1 MGNLGSHAL
10 PVHSPVSLEVMAKAM
25 KAMKRVNVIAKKA
38 AAPKAMKAMKR
49 VSIVA
54 KAAAPKAMKAMKGV
68 NTLAKAAAP
77 KAMMRCE
84 LENVY
89 SRSSASDPWWLCQ
102 LRCVGVSAQSWSVGA
117 HGGKPQ
123 STDSCSS
130 VRPSLN

>member
-1 MGNLGSHAL
+1 MG
-10 PVHSPVSLEVMAKAM
+10 
-25 KAMKRVNVIAKKA
+25 AKKA
-38 AAPKAMKAMKR
+38 AAPKAMKAMKL
-49 VSIVA
+49 VNTLAKKAAAPKAMKAMKSVNTLA
-54 KAAAPKAMKAMKGV
+54 KAAAPKAMKAMK
-68 NTLAKAAAP
+68 
-77 KAMMRCE
+77 E
-84 LENVY
+84 LEDVY